1 MKRIALVG
9 FGLLA
14 GSIAS
19 ALKQAKRPT
28 VIRAVSSPA
37 TLARARELELADEF
51 FEYAQVEEWSRDCD
65 LILLCGP
72 ILHILKTIDALS
84 HVKWAK
90 EAALSNGVAGK
101 DCAAGSNG
109 ANSIDAKLNGA
120 ACLVSDIGS
129 TKVEICRAGSKL
141 PAPFKFV
148 GSHPMAGSEKRTCE
162 YNDPAIFENAYWFV
176 CPPEGT
182 AESVYAPLLELVKF
196 LGASAVV
203 FPPEHHD
210 RTMAWVSHMPQ
221 MLSSTL
227 AASIPDRLLSHNYQ
241 HYAGRAFR
249 DMTRIAAS
257 GWAMWH
263 DIAVTNRDETVRA
276 LTEVR
281 DGVNATIEAMQ
292 KLDVVK
298 DGKPAGGSFDATRGS
313 VAGGKCADRSDS
325 LEEIF
330 KAGNEGRA
338 SLFAPGRNAAAAFF
352 EITVPLKDK
361 PGALLSVLQPLAEE
375 GLNIRDIELMK
386 VRENVAGTLLIA
398 FKTEDEAARAVK
410 LLRYLG
416 YEVKER

>member
-51 FEYAQVEEWSRDCD
+51 FEYGDVEQWSRDCD
-65 LILLCGP
+65 LILLCSP
-72 ILHILKTIDALS
+72 ILHILKTIDALA
-84 HVKWAK
+84 HVKWTAQYD
-90 EAALSNGVAGK
+90 AGQSNAPT
-101 DCAAGSNG
+101 
-109 ANSIDAKLNGA
+109 
-120 ACLVSDIGS
+120 CLVSDIGS
-129 TKVEICRAGSKL
+129 TKVEICKAGVKL
-141 PAPFKFV
+141 PAPFRFV

-162 YNDPAIFENAYWFV
+162 HNDPAIFENAYWFV

-182 AESVYAPLLELVKF
+182 EESAYAELLQLVKF
-196 LGASAVV
+196 LGATPVV

-227 AASIPDRLLSHNYQ
+227 AGNLPERLLKHNYQ

-257 GWAMWH
+257 GWGMWH

-276 LTEVR
+276 LGEVR
-281 DGVNATIEAMQ
+281 DGLEKTIEAMNA
-292 KLDVVK
+292 LDVVA
-298 DGKPAGGSFDATRGS
+298 DGKPATD
-313 VAGGKCADRSDS
+313 DRSAG
-325 LEEIF
+325 LETIF

-338 SLFAPGRNAAAAFF
+338 SLFAPGRNAGAAFS
-352 EITVPLKDK
+352 EITVQLKDK
-361 PGALLSVLQPLAEE
+361 PGALLSVMQPLAEE

-386 VRENVAGTLLIA
+386 VRENVAGTLLLA
-398 FKTEDEAARAVK
+398 FKTPDEAARAVK
-410 LLRYLG
+410 ILRYLG

>member
-51 FEYAQVEEWSRDCD
+51 FEYGDVEQWSRDCD
-65 LILLCGP
+65 LILLCSP
-72 ILHILKTIDALS
+72 ILHILKTIDALA
-84 HVKWAK
+84 HVKWTAPYD
-90 EAALSNGVAGK
+90 AGQSNAPT
-101 DCAAGSNG
+101 
-109 ANSIDAKLNGA
+109 
-120 ACLVSDIGS
+120 CLVSDIGS
-129 TKVEICRAGSKL
+129 TKVEICKAGVKL
-141 PAPFKFV
+141 PAPFRFV

-162 YNDPAIFENAYWFV
+162 HNDPAIFENAYWFV

-182 AESVYAPLLELVKF
+182 EESAYAELLQLVKF
-196 LGASAVV
+196 LGATPVV

-227 AASIPDRLLSHNYQ
+227 AGNLPERLLKHNYQ

-257 GWAMWH
+257 GWGMWH

-276 LTEVR
+276 LGEVR
-281 DGVNATIEAMQ
+281 DGLEKTIEAMNA
-292 KLDVVK
+292 LDVVA
-298 DGKPAGGSFDATRGS
+298 DGKPATD
-313 VAGGKCADRSDS
+313 DRSAG
-325 LEEIF
+325 LETIF
-330 KAGNEGRA
+330 NAGSEGRA
-338 SLFAPGRNAAAAFF
+338 SLFAPGRNAGAAFS
-352 EITVPLKDK
+352 EITVQLKDK
-361 PGALLSVLQPLAEE
+361 PGALLSVMQPLAEE

-386 VRENVAGTLLIA
+386 VRENVAGTLLLA
-398 FKTEDEAARAVK
+398 FKTPDEAARAVK
-410 LLRYLG
+410 ILRYLG

>member
-28 VIRAVSSPA
+28 IIRAVSSPA
-37 TLARARELELADEF
+37 TLSRARELELADEF
-51 FEYAQVEEWSRDCD
+51 FEYGDVEQWSRDCD
-65 LILLCGP
+65 LILLCSP
-72 ILHILKTIDALS
+72 ILHILKTIDALA
-84 HVKWAK
+84 HVKWAAQSGT
-90 EAALSNGVAGK
+90 EQSV
-101 DCAAGSNG
+101 
-109 ANSIDAKLNGA
+109 
-120 ACLVSDIGS
+120 CLVSDIGS
-129 TKVEICRAGSKL
+129 TKVEICKAGVKL
-141 PAPFKFV
+141 PAPFRFV

-182 AESVYAPLLELVKF
+182 EESAYSILLDLVKF
-196 LGASAVV
+196 LGATPVV

-227 AASIPDRLLSHNYQ
+227 AGNLPERLLKYNYQ

-257 GWAMWH
+257 GWGMWH
-263 DIAVTNRDETVRA
+263 DIAVTNRNETVRA
-276 LTEVR
+276 LGEVR
-281 DGVNATIEAMQ
+281 DGLEKTIEAMNA
-292 KLDVVK
+292 LDVVA
-298 DGKPAGGSFDATRGS
+298 DGKPATD
-313 VAGGKCADRSDS
+313 DRSAG
-325 LEEIF
+325 LETIF

-338 SLFAPGRNAAAAFF
+338 SLFAPGRNAGAAFS
-352 EITVPLKDK
+352 EITVQLKDK
-361 PGALLSVLQPLAEE
+361 PGALLSVMQPLAEE

-386 VRENVAGTLLIA
+386 VRENVAGTLLLA
-398 FKTEDEAARAVK
+398 FKTPDEAARAVK
-410 LLRYLG
+410 ILRYLG

>member
-37 TLARARELELADEF
+37 TLKRARELELADEF

-90 EAALSNGVAGK
+90 GAALSNGA
-101 DCAAGSNG
+101 SNG
-109 ANSIDAKLNGA
+109 ASSGDV
-120 ACLVSDIGS
+120 CLVSDIGS

-227 AASIPDRLLSHNYQ
+227 AACIPDRLLSHNYQ

-298 DGKPAGGSFDATRGS
+298 DGRPAGGSFDATRGS

>member
-51 FEYAQVEEWSRDCD
+51 FEYGDVEQWSRDCD
-65 LILLCGP
+65 LILLCSP
-72 ILHILKTIDALS
+72 ILHILKTIDALA
-84 HVKWAK
+84 HVKWTAQYDA
-90 EAALSNGVAGK
+90 EQSNAPT
-101 DCAAGSNG
+101 
-109 ANSIDAKLNGA
+109 
-120 ACLVSDIGS
+120 CLVSDIGS
-129 TKVEICRAGSKL
+129 TKVEICKAGVKL
-141 PAPFKFV
+141 PAPFRFV

-162 YNDPAIFENAYWFV
+162 HNDPAIFENAYWFV

-182 AESVYAPLLELVKF
+182 EESAYAELLQLVKF
-196 LGASAVV
+196 LGATPVV

-227 AASIPDRLLSHNYQ
+227 AGNLPERLLKHNYQ

-257 GWAMWH
+257 GWGMWH

-276 LTEVR
+276 LGEVR
-281 DGVNATIEAMQ
+281 DGLEKTIEAMNA
-292 KLDVVK
+292 LDVVA
-298 DGKPAGGSFDATRGS
+298 DGKPATD
-313 VAGGKCADRSDS
+313 DRSAG
-325 LEEIF
+325 LETIF

-338 SLFAPGRNAAAAFF
+338 SLFAPGRNAGAAFS
-352 EITVPLKDK
+352 EITVQLKDK
-361 PGALLSVLQPLAEE
+361 PGALLSVMQPLAEE

-386 VRENVAGTLLIA
+386 VRENVAGTLLLA
-398 FKTEDEAARAVK
+398 FKTPDEAARAVK
-410 LLRYLG
+410 ILRYLG

>member
-19 ALKQAKRPT
+19 ALKQAKSKT

-37 TLARARELELADEF
+37 TLKRAREMELADEF
-51 FEYAQVEEWSRDCD
+51 FEYGQVEEWSRDCD

-72 ILHILKTIDALS
+72 ILHILKTIDALA
-84 HVKWAK
+84 HVKWAV
-90 EAALSNGVAGK
+90 NGDSGK
-101 DCAAGSNG
+101 DRDAGING
-109 ANSIDAKLNGA
+109 

-129 TKVEICRAGSKL
+129 TKVEICKAGSKL

-162 YNDPAIFENAYWFV
+162 FHDPAIFENAYWFV

-182 AESVYAPLLELVKF
+182 AENVYAPLLEMVKF

-227 AASIPDRLLSHNYQ
+227 AGNLPARLLDHNYQ

-276 LTEVR
+276 LKEVR
-281 DGVNATIEAMQ
+281 DGVTKTIEAMDA
-292 KLDVVK
+292 LEVVH
-298 DGKPAGGSFDATRGS
+298 DGKPAGGSFDAGE
-313 VAGGKCADRSDS
+313 KCADRSDA
-325 LEEIF
+325 LEKIF

>member
-19 ALKQAKRPT
+19 ALKQANRPT
-28 VIRAVSSPA
+28 KIRAVSSPA

-51 FEYAQVEEWSRDCD
+51 FEYGDVEEWSKDCD
-65 LILLCGP
+65 LILLCSP

-84 HVKWAK
+84 HVSWVKD
-90 EAALSNGVAGK
+90 VAGK
-101 DCAAGSNG
+101 NATGNV
-109 ANSIDAKLNGA
+109 
-120 ACLVSDIGS
+120 CLVSDIGS
-129 TKVEICRAGSKL
+129 TKVEICKAGVKL
-141 PAPFKFV
+141 PAPFRFV

-162 YNDPAIFENAYWFV
+162 FNDPAIFENAYWFV

-182 AESVYAPLLELVKF
+182 EESVYAKLLDLVKF
-196 LGASAVV
+196 LGATPVV

-227 AASIPDRLLSHNYQ
+227 AGNLPERLLKHNYQ

-257 GWAMWH
+257 GWGMWH

-276 LTEVR
+276 LGEVR
-281 DGVNATIEAMQ
+281 DGLNETIEAMNAL
-292 KLDVVK
+292 KVVT
-298 DGKPAGGSFDATRGS
+298 DGKPAGGSFNAS
-313 VAGGKCADRSDS
+313 EKCADGKSADCSDA
-325 LEEIF
+325 LEKIF
-330 KAGNEGRA
+330 KAGNDGRA
-338 SLFAPGRNAAAAFF
+338 SLFAPGRNAGAAFS

-361 PGALLSVLQPLAEE
+361 PGALLSVMQPLAEE

-386 VRENVAGTLLIA
+386 VRENVAGTLLLA
-398 FKTEDEAARAVK
+398 FKTPDEASRAVK

-416 YEVKER
+416 YDVKER

>member
-19 ALKQAKRPT
+19 AIKQANRPT
-28 VIRAVSSPA
+28 KIRAVSSPA

-51 FEYAQVEEWSRDCD
+51 FEYGDVEEWSKDCD
-65 LILLCGP
+65 LILLCSP

-84 HVKWAK
+84 HVKWTK
-90 EAALSNGVAGK
+90 EAAQTNS
-101 DCAAGSNG
+101 
-109 ANSIDAKLNGA
+109 ANLNGSV
-120 ACLVSDIGS
+120 CLVSDIGS
-129 TKVEICRAGSKL
+129 TKVEICKAGVKL
-141 PAPFKFV
+141 PAPFRFV

-162 YNDPAIFENAYWFV
+162 FNDPAIFENAYWFV

-182 AESVYAPLLELVKF
+182 EESVYAKLLDLVKF
-196 LGASAVV
+196 LGATPVV

-227 AASIPDRLLSHNYQ
+227 AANIPGRLLDHNYQ

-257 GWAMWH
+257 GWGMWH

-276 LTEVR
+276 LQEVR
-281 DGVNATIEAMQ
+281 DGINETIDAMNNLQ
-292 KLDVVK
+292 VVK
-298 DGKPAGGSFDATRGS
+298 DGKPAGGSFNAGEKSTDGKSADCSDA
-313 VAGGKCADRSDS
+313 
-325 LEEIF
+325 LEKIF
-330 KAGNEGRA
+330 KAGNDGRA
-338 SLFAPGRNAAAAFF
+338 SLFAPGRNAGAAFS

-361 PGALLSVLQPLAEE
+361 PGALLSVMQPLAEE

-386 VRENVAGTLLIA
+386 VRENVAGTLLLA
-398 FKTEDEAARAVK
+398 FKTPDEASRAVK

-416 YEVKER
+416 YDVKER

>member
-1 MKRIALVG
+1 MMKRIALVG

-72 ILHILKTIDALS
+72 ILHILKTIDALA
-84 HVKWAK
+84 HVSWVSAQ
-90 EAALSNGVAGK
+90 SNSAN
-101 DCAAGSNG
+101 SNG
-109 ANSIDAKLNGA
+109 ANSNDANLNGANINGA

-129 TKVEICRAGSKL
+129 TKVEICKAGSKL

-182 AESVYAPLLELVKF
+182 EEKVYAPLLELVKF

-298 DGKPAGGSFDATRGS
+298 DGKPADGD
-313 VAGGKCADRSDS
+313 KSDS
-325 LEEIF
+325 LEGIF
-330 KAGNEGRA
+330 KAGNAGRA

>member
-1 MKRIALVG
+1 
-9 FGLLA
+9 
-14 GSIAS
+14 
-19 ALKQAKRPT
+19 
-28 VIRAVSSPA
+28 
-37 TLARARELELADEF
+37 
-51 FEYAQVEEWSRDCD
+51 
-65 LILLCGP
+65 
-72 ILHILKTIDALS
+72 
-84 HVKWAK
+84 
-90 EAALSNGVAGK
+90 
-101 DCAAGSNG
+101 
-109 ANSIDAKLNGA
+109 
-120 ACLVSDIGS
+120 
-129 TKVEICRAGSKL
+129 
-141 PAPFKFV
+141 
-148 GSHPMAGSEKRTCE
+148 
-162 YNDPAIFENAYWFV
+162 V

-227 AASIPDRLLSHNYQ
+227 AASIPDRLLEHNYQ

-298 DGKPAGGSFDATRGS
+298 DGRPAGGSFDAPRGS